1 MKRYSKIVKNWFF
14 CLITR
19 KDWKEI
25 IVTAIS
31 ILLSIA
37 VAIFCYVE
45 TDTVP
50 ATQLD
55 YEQLEKK
62 AYSLEKNPD
71 LLLKTDCN
79 INVNGKVITVKFE
92 NNECILT
99 AEYDRDFNI
108 LSTYRE
114 DKYMFFLFAIFLCFL
129 VSILAFLFVY
139 LVLFIIL
146 FFFEYLVKAILKVIK
161 AHKIK
166 N

>member
-1 MKRYSKIVKNWFF
+1 MKRYAKIVKNWFF

-25 IVTAIS
+25 ITTAIS
-31 ILLSIA
+31 ILLVIA
-37 VAIFCYVE
+37 FVIFFYVE

-50 ATQLD
+50 ATQQD

-62 AYSLEKNPD
+62 AYSVEQNPD

-99 AEYDRDFNI
+99 AEYDKNFNI

-114 DKYMFFLFAIFLCFL
+114 DKYTFFLFAILLCFL
-129 VSILAFLFVY
+129 VGISVFVFVY
-139 LVLFIIL
+139 LFLFIIL
-146 FFFEYLVKAILKVIK
+146 FFFEYLVKAVLKVIK